1 MTKVIVSIAEIIDIM
16 VANNLMPEQISEI
29 DISGD
34 TISFQYNTGKIIP
47 AKIEASIY
55 FEEFDKGL
63 MIFGI
68 QTTWLS
74 DKLLRI
80 MSLPQNEYIQ
90 VDYPSIIFYIQ
101 RFFNDKLKIV
111 QIENIK
117 YENGK
122 FTITTYNQ

>member
-1 MTKVIVSIAEIIDIM
+1 MAKIIVSVAEIIDTI

-29 DISGD
+29 DIQGD
-34 TISFQYNTGKIIP
+34 TISFQYNTGKIVP
-47 AKIEASIY
+47 AKIEASIN
-55 FEEFDKGL
+55 FEEFDKDL

-68 QTTWLS
+68 QTTWLA

-80 MSLPQNEYIQ
+80 MSLPQNDYIQ
-90 VDYPSIIFYIQ
+90 IDYPNIIFYVQ
-101 RFFNDKLKIV
+101 RFLNDKLKIV
-111 QIENIK
+111 QIEDIK